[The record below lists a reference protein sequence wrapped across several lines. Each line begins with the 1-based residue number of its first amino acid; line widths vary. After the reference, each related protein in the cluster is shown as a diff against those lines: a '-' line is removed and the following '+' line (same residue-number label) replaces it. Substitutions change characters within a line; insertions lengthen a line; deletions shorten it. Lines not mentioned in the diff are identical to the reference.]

1 MFVVLPVVI
10 DRVFILSMLARYTKR
25 TRCPARR
32 GCAERRL
39 VQGRTAMT
47 IFDKDF
53 NRRRL
58 LKGGAM
64 AAAGLAAPSFF
75 VRGAWAK
82 DFRNNPANAKSIKLG
97 FNVPQTGP
105 SADEGADE
113 LKAFKLRSEEHTSE
127 LQSLMRISYAVFCLK
142 KKKRKSNN

>member
-64 AAAGLAAPSFF
+64 AAAGLAAPSFL

-82 DFRNNPANAKSIKLG
+82 DFRNNPATATSIKLG

-105 SADEGADE
+105 YADEATDE
-113 LKAFKLRSEEHTSE
+113 PKAFNLAAHHPKARAHGG
-127 LQSLMRISYAVFCLK
+127 
-142 KKKRKSNN
+142 

>member
-1 MFVVLPVVI
+1 MFVVLPLVF

-75 VRGAWAK
+75 VRGAWAT
-82 DFRNNPANAKSIKLG
+82 DFRNNPATPKSSNLRL
-97 FNVPQTGP
+97 NVPQTGP
-105 SADEGADE
+105 YADDGADE
-113 LKAFKLRSEEHTSE
+113 LKAFTLAAQHLHGEGDGG
-127 LQSLMRISYAVFCLK
+127 LLK
-142 KKKRKSNN
+142 YLTPSSHSGNRAPDD

>member
-47 IFDKDF
+47 TFDKDF

-82 DFRNNPANAKSIKLG
+82 DFRKNPANAKSIKLG
-97 FNVPQTGP
+97 FKVQQTRP
-105 SADEGADE
+105 DATEGADD
-113 LKAFKLRSEEHTSE
+113 LQAFQLAAKHTNGEGEGGLWKTYTPNSHTG
-127 LQSLMRISYAVFCLK
+127 
-142 KKKRKSNN
+142 